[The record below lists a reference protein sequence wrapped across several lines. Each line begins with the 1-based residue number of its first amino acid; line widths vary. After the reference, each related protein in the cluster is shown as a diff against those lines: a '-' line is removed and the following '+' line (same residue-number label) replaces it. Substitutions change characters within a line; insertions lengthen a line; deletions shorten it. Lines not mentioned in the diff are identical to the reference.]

1 MKSMKTLKL
10 AILPMAMMA
19 TSAFAAEQVVA
30 VETAPVAVTTTSY
43 NTATPYDANT
53 TVINN
58 TTTQVVDGT
67 KTVISTI
74 THPAAVSAEVG
85 TLGYGANIAWGVN
98 DKTELVAGWTGGDIS
113 DLTGNDFKARGVKY
127 DVVKS
132 DFSNPYVGVQ
142 MRPASNW
149 FTVGTGVIFP
159 DNEVKVKTT
168 DTSGTFKIN
177 GKQYKLA
184 NGAGLEGTIDHRN
197 EIAPFLTVGFH
208 PNINNHWGLF
218 GDIGAAYMGK
228 TDVNIKATGNKL
240 VVNQDGSSQTLVNG
254 DDVARQAEVE
264 IKDKDWGEWYPIVK
278 VGATYRF

>member
-1 MKSMKTLKL
+1 MKTLKL

-19 TSAFAAEQVVA
+19 TSAYAAEQVVA

-197 EIAPFLTVGFH
+197 DIAPFLTVGFH

>member
-1 MKSMKTLKL
+1 MKTLKL
-10 AILPMAMMA
+10 AVLPMAMMA
-19 TSAFAAEQVVA
+19 TSAFAAEEVVA
-30 VETAPVAVTTTSY
+30 VETAPTAVSTTSY
-43 NTATPYDANT
+43 NTAVTSPYDPNT
-53 TVINN
+53 TVVQN
-58 TTTQVVDGT
+58 TTTQVVEGT
-67 KTVISTI
+67 KTIVSTI

-159 DNEVKVKTT
+159 DNEVKVRTT

-197 EIAPFLTVGFH
+197 DIAPFLTVGFH

-240 VVNQDGSSQTLVNG
+240 VVNQDGTSQTLVNG
-254 DDVARQAEVE
+254 DAVARQAEIEV
-264 IKDKDWGEWYPIVK
+264 KDKDWGEWYPIVK

>member
-1 MKSMKTLKL
+1 MKTLKL

-85 TLGYGANIAWGVN
+85 TLGYGANMAWGVN

-197 EIAPFLTVGFH
+197 DIAPFLTVGFH

>member
-1 MKSMKTLKL
+1 MKTLKL

-197 EIAPFLTVGFH
+197 DIAPFLTVGFH

-240 VVNQDGSSQTLVNG
+240 VVNQDGTSQTLVNG

>member
-1 MKSMKTLKL
+1 MKTLKL

-240 VVNQDGSSQTLVNG
+240 VVNQDGTSQTLVNG
-254 DDVARQAEVE
+254 DAVARQAEIEV
-264 IKDKDWGEWYPIVK
+264 KDKDWGEWYPIVK

>member
-1 MKSMKTLKL
+1 MKTLKL

-159 DNEVKVKTT
+159 DNEVKVRTT

-197 EIAPFLTVGFH
+197 DIAPFLTVGFH

-240 VVNQDGSSQTLVNG
+240 VVNQDGTSQTLVNG
-254 DDVARQAEVE
+254 DAVARQAEIEV
-264 IKDKDWGEWYPIVK
+264 KDKDWGEWYPIVK

>member
-1 MKSMKTLKL
+1 MKTLKL

-197 EIAPFLTVGFH
+197 DIAPFLTVGFH

>member
-1 MKSMKTLKL
+1 MKTLKL

>member
-1 MKSMKTLKL
+1 MKTLKL

-132 DFSNPYVGVQ
+132 DFSNPYVGVR

-159 DNEVKVKTT
+159 DNEVKVRTT
-168 DTSGTFKIN
+168 DTSGTFKVN

-197 EIAPFLTVGFH
+197 DIAPFLTVGFH

-264 IKDKDWGEWYPIVK
+264 VKDKDWGEWYPIVK

>member
-1 MKSMKTLKL
+1 MKTLKL

-85 TLGYGANIAWGVN
+85 TLGYGANMAWGVN

-159 DNEVKVKTT
+159 DNEVKVRTT
-168 DTSGTFKIN
+168 DTSGTFKVN

-197 EIAPFLTVGFH
+197 DIAPFLTVGFH

-264 IKDKDWGEWYPIVK
+264 VKDKDWGEWYPIVK